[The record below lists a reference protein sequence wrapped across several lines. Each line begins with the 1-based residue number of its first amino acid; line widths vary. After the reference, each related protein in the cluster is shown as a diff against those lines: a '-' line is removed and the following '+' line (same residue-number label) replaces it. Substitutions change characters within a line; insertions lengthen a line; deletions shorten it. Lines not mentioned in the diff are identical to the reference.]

1 MFSHSF
7 SKSKNQ
13 AQKDIAERARVNCES
28 VRRSSACCGEHNYMY
43 THDGFRV
50 FKNATA
56 TTYRAHHLIE
66 DFKQV
71 YEEGNSTLPY
81 HAALTAL
88 HHKTA
93 STAVSRFLCQRR
105 NIHKLVH
112 LYDAPTPTPAPAP
125 ERPPIELD
133 YERSRH
139 LLAKMEFALPPYHP
153 KRTVIVRGVGIG
165 VMNFDPTQLP
175 LEQRFIKSCCRQES
189 SADTCCCHVGSS
201 HESVKYVNSRGDL
214 ITVHYFRRKNDYFNT
229 TFRMWGD
236 DSDCEKAVPHSP
248 KSQISE
254 TEIYPYPIDQVF
266 EDESKMATEAT
277 REGFAYVWSNKR
289 YQSRCQRRKLRC
301 QQLASGELPKY
312 GLILVHVETKE
323 IRSAKPHPIPGH
335 DEECCQRFAARY
347 EKIRADVHARAI
359 KEGTLAPIKS
369 AEPAPAP
376 APAPRFDTTGL
387 VGFQLRRLI
396 FDEYREQA
404 IRNIQRPLMDA
415 SLYIAHAVSRLQVTE
430 ISALKIY
437 QRTRVTAFASFAAIL
452 AVRFSAEK
460 GHIASVAT
468 ILHHH
473 AIQYILRRA
482 TGSMACAQQISAP
495 YIKHEHPHQCM
506 PEARMRELRAE
517 AERRFDAENP
527 SGVPLTT
534 LSQMSMSRPCS
545 TRGGPIEYHT
555 AMYYAEKCL
564 ELIGNPDIPT
574 TAAARWTNLDDQ
586 VLRVRRGEI
595 TANDVFASP
604 QDNNWVFMVHYTY
617 IIACRQFISAVDI
630 WRGVSDATKSFAGPG
645 NQCPS
650 IWRDS
655 HIRKDSPIYVQTV
668 QIVHEMYRFILRA
681 ARIISPQYMAVFGF
695 NQNYMNTIIKKTKS
709 LAYNDG
715 DETSALMFGFLM
727 PAMMTPD
734 IHLDI
739 LAESHIFQHPDL
751 YVKMSDPTFGPIK
764 KQLKDMIPS
773 RHTGTIDRT
782 TLMDEPKVVKR
793 G

>member
-1 MFSHSF
+1 MFSRSF
-7 SKSKNQ
+7 SKSKKQ

-28 VRRSSACCGEHNYMY
+28 VRRSSACCGEHNYIY
-43 THDGFRV
+43 THHGFRV

-56 TTYRAHHLIE
+56 TTYHAQHLIE
-66 DFKQV
+66 DFSMV
-71 YEEGNSTLPY
+71 YEEGNATLPY
-81 HAALTAL
+81 HAAITAL

-112 LYDAPTPTPAPAP
+112 LYDTPAPTPAP
-125 ERPPIELD
+125 ERPPIEFD
-133 YERSRH
+133 YERSKH

-165 VMNFDPTQLP
+165 VMNFDATQLP
-175 LEQRFIKSCCRQES
+175 LEQRFIKSCCLKES

-201 HESVKYVNSRGDL
+201 HESVQYVNSRGDL
-214 ITVHYFRRKNDYFNT
+214 ITVHYFRRKNEYFNT

-248 KSQISE
+248 ESDISE
-254 TEIYPYPIDQVF
+254 TEIYPYPVDSEF
-266 EDESKMATEAT
+266 EDELKMATEAT
-277 REGFAYVWSNKR
+277 CEGFAYVWKNKR
-289 YQSRCQRRKLRC
+289 YQRRCQRRQLRC
-301 QQLASGELPKY
+301 QQLASSELPKY

-323 IRSAKPHPIPGH
+323 IRSANPHPIPEY
-335 DEECCQRFAARY
+335 DEECCQSFTARY
-347 EKIRADVHARAI
+347 EQIRADVHARAI

-369 AEPAPAP
+369 AAP
-376 APAPRFDTTGL
+376 APAPRFETTGL

-415 SLYIAHAVSRLQVTE
+415 SLCIAHAVSRLQVTE
-430 ISALKIY
+430 ISALKTY
-437 QRTRVTAFASFAAIL
+437 QRTRVTAFASFTAIL

-468 ILHHH
+468 ILHHRV
-473 AIQYILRRA
+473 IQHILRRA

-506 PEARMRELRAE
+506 PAARLRELRAE

-527 SGVPLTT
+527 SGVPLTMK
-534 LSQMSMSRPCS
+534 SQMSLSCPCS
-545 TRGGPIEYHT
+545 TLGGPIEYHT
-555 AMYYAEKCL
+555 AKYYAEKCL

-574 TAAARWTNLDDQ
+574 VAAARWTNLDDQ

-595 TANDVFASP
+595 TASEVFASP
-604 QDNNWVFMVHYTY
+604 QHNNWVFMVHYTY
-617 IIACRQFISAVDI
+617 IIACRQFISAVEL
-630 WRGVSDATKSFAGPG
+630 WRSVSERGKTFVGPG

-655 HIRKDSPIYVQTV
+655 HIKKDSSSTIQTV
-668 QIVHEMYRFILRA
+668 QIVHDMYRFILRA
-681 ARIISPQYMAVFGF
+681 ARVISPQYMAVFGF
-695 NQNYMNTIIKKTKS
+695 NQRYMNTIINKTKS

-727 PAMMTPD
+727 PVMMTPD

-739 LAESHIFQHPDL
+739 LAESHLFQHPDL
-751 YVKMSDPTFGPIK
+751 YVKMSDPSFGPIK
-764 KQLKDMIPS
+764 KQFRDMIPS

-782 TLMDEPKVVKR
+782 TLMDEPKVVRR